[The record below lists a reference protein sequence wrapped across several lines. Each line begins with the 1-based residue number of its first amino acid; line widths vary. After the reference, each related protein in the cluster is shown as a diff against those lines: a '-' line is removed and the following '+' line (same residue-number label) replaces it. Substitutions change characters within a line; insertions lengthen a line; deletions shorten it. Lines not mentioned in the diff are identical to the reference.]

1 IEILLRT
8 LWQDRS
14 AQAVERDTR
23 RLGEP
28 LKFGGGAEDLRAYSR
43 LAAEQM
49 AATARGRSVPIEV
62 RKEIS
67 RLYRATAHYY
77 DLNDNGS

>member
-1 IEILLRT
+1 LAE
-8 LWQDRS
+8 W

-28 LKFGGGAEDLRAYSR
+28 LKFGGGADDLRVFYR
-43 LAAEQM
+43 LVAEQS
-49 AATARGRSVPIEV
+49 AATAAGRSLPIEV

-67 RLYRATAHYY
+67 RLYRATSRYY
-77 DLNDNGS
+77 DYSDDDGS